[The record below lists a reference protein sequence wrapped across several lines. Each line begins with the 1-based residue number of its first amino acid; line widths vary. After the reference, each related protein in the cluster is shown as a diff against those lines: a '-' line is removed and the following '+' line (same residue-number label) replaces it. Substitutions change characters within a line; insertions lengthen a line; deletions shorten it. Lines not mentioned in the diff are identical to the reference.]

1 MGTVATTCDERAGL
15 FETRDDAGARRPAV
29 RVVLGFACAAILGI
43 FGTALAAP
51 GLLRL
56 DATALGGAPA
66 ETAVKDD
73 PLAEND
79 LFHAAGVSFAA
90 SHAGRHPET
99 ALGRP
104 SRRKGTSRRT
114 NHHHHDHHGH
124 NRDDHHHDHDDD
136 HHHHHQSKR
145 STKSL
150 SGRELAATFMRTIKA
165 KTLGPEDDGAIR
177 RTLASETSGGSDGTA
192 SLGLFTSHAWTA
204 PMHIITLGRPGESA
218 VITPALKSLAETH
231 GTAAVLHNVRA
242 TPGVDISEW
251 PRHLDVAEYAVSG
264 ILAQTEH
271 PEDMKEAFKNL
282 PWLDVLT
289 TRDPKTGGVTDPD
302 VLLRQHHFGC
312 LFAHLAQWQ
321 LAADSGNKHTF
332 IFESDGFLP
341 GLLAVPV
348 AALGDIQHQA
358 PGDYDIVFLHH
369 PGEIV
374 GPKVKEFRTALGDV
388 VELYEYN
395 EPKSPSGLSGY
406 LVSDR
411 FVRKIQALVASRG
424 ADMVDAWLMDHLCR
438 PLRENDWAY
447 DLPHFE
453 GANDGKGVQWGQK
466 YLNCY
471 KAMTKGLSIPSLGN
485 SVDVAELIG

>member
-1 MGTVATTCDERAGL
+1 MLMMGTVTTTRDERAGL
-15 FETRDDAGARRPAV
+15 LETRDDAGARRPAL
-29 RVVLGFACAAILGI
+29 RVVLGFACAAILGT

-51 GLLRL
+51 GLLRM
-56 DATALGGAPA
+56 DATALGGAPGG
-66 ETAVKDD
+66 TAVNDD
-73 PLAEND
+73 PLAGND
-79 LFHAAGVSFAA
+79 LFHGAGVYFAA
-90 SHAGRHPET
+90 SHEGRYPET
-99 ALGRP
+99 ALGRSR
-104 SRRKGTSRRT
+104 SRREGTSKRT
-114 NHHHHDHHGH
+114 SHHHHGHDHH
-124 NRDDHHHDHDDD
+124 D
-136 HHHHHQSKR
+136 HHHQSKR
-145 STKSL
+145 SSKGL
-150 SGRELAATFMRTIKA
+150 SGRELAATFIRTIKA
-165 KTLGPEDDGAIR
+165 KSLGPEDDGMIHRA
-177 RTLASETSGGSDGTA
+177 LASETSGGSEDSA
-192 SLGLFTSHAWTA
+192 PLGLIASHAWTA
-204 PMHIITLGRPGESA
+204 PLQIITLGRPDESA
-218 VITPALKSLAETH
+218 TIASALRSLAETH
-231 GTAAVLHNVRA
+231 GTSAVIHNVRA

-251 PRHLDVAEYAVSG
+251 PRRLDVAEYAVSG

-271 PEDMKEAFKNL
+271 PEDMEKAFENL
-282 PWLDVLT
+282 PWLNYLT
-289 TRDPKTGGVTDPD
+289 NRDPKTGKVTDPD
-302 VLLRQHHFGC
+302 VLLRQHHVGC

-358 PGDYDIVFLHH
+358 PEDYDIVFLHH

-374 GPKVKEFRTALGDV
+374 GPKVKEFRTALGDE

-411 FVRKIQALVASRG
+411 FVRKMQALVASRG

-471 KAMTKGLSIPSLGN
+471 KAMTKDLQIPELG
-485 SVDVAELIG
+485 SSDGVVERFGRHTQSR